1 MSIHTPEEINTAL
14 TKIPDELREAVF
26 APETN
31 EKVLAIG
38 RRYGLNIEQ
47 SDILMT
53 NVRLVMI
60 GILSPEDFKRELA
73 ANLNLPTEAVEKIT
87 TDVSIEIVQD
97 ALASLRKHQETKHFT
112 DEEIEAMLAEEDEE
126 TISAEEGQNLAT
138 SGIEVINQPIAPIS
152 TPTETLSRESL
163 LEDVQNPT
171 RIAKTIPAVGAA
183 DEIQRGITGE
193 KLAGNFKIPGEQ
205 KDYSVNKSA
214 EPAPTSIK
222 VIRHKDR
229 VDPYRE
235 TVE

>member
-1 MSIHTPEEINTAL
+1 MTSYSPQDIDTAL
-14 TKIPDELREAVF
+14 AKIPDELRDAVF
-26 APETN
+26 APATG

-38 RRYGLNIEQ
+38 KRYGLNIEQ

-60 GILSPEDFKRELA
+60 GILPPGEFNSELT
-73 ANLNLPTEAVEKIT
+73 ANLGTPSETATKIAA
-87 TDVSIEIVQD
+87 DVSTEIVQD
-97 ALASLRKHQETKHFT
+97 ALTTLKKHQEAKRFT
-112 DEEIEAMLAEEDEE
+112 DEELAAMLAEEEE
-126 TISAEEGQNLAT
+126 TISEEEGQNLAT
-138 SGIEVINQPIAPIS
+138 SGIEVINQPTTPIS
-152 TPTETLSRESL
+152 TIRETLNRESL

-171 RIAKTIPAVGAA
+171 RIAKTIPSVGAA

-214 EPAPTSIK
+214 EPTPTSIK
-222 VIRHKDR
+222 VIRHQDR

-235 TVE
+235 PLV